1 MIVGAGHA
9 GASAASAL
17 RAEGWDGPVTLVG
30 DEAWHPYERP
40 PLSKAVM
47 LSDDAHPAARIL
59 GEDALAALGI
69 AHRSGAFAAAV
80 DRAAKELL
88 LADGRRIA
96 YDRLLLATG
105 ARPRRLQVAGGA
117 ADEVLYLRTFDDA
130 LALRGR
136 LGGAGRLLVVGGG
149 FIGLEIAASARARG
163 CQVTIV
169 ETGPRLL
176 TRGVPESIARM
187 VAARHA
193 AEGVRVVCG
202 AGLAALER
210 NGKDLR
216 ATLSDGSVVACDA
229 VVAGVGAIPE
239 SGLAQDAG
247 LPVDNGIAVDAS
259 LRTAD
264 PAIFAAGDCC
274 SFPHPLYG
282 HRRLRLEAWRNA
294 QDQGAAAARAMLG
307 QDVVYDAVP
316 WFWSDQYD
324 WTIQVAGLVDAAS
337 DVVVRPLAEGIGLN
351 FHLAAD
357 GRLVAASAFGPN
369 GVIAREIRLAEM
381 LIARSARPDP
391 SQLASPALRLKSL
404 LC

>member
-1 MIVGAGHA
+1 
-9 GASAASAL
+9 
-17 RAEGWDGPVTLVG
+17 
-30 DEAWHPYERP
+30 
-40 PLSKAVM
+40 
-47 LSDDAHPAARIL
+47 
-59 GEDALAALGI
+59 
-69 AHRSGAFAAAV
+69 
-80 DRAAKELL
+80 
-88 LADGRRIA
+88 
-96 YDRLLLATG
+96 
-105 ARPRRLQVAGGA
+105 
-117 ADEVLYLRTFDDA
+117 
-130 LALRGR
+130 
-136 LGGAGRLLVVGGG
+136 
-149 FIGLEIAASARARG
+149 
-163 CQVTIV
+163 
-169 ETGPRLL
+169 
-176 TRGVPESIARM
+176 
-187 VAARHA
+187 
-193 AEGVRVVCG
+193 VRVVCG